1 MALVVAALFLGGI
14 KAAITVAILAVLE
27 ISLSFDNAVVN
38 AKALKDMDPI
48 WKQRFLTW
56 GMVIAVFGMR
66 VVFPL
71 LIVSVVAGIN
81 PLAAFNMALHTPDI
95 YAATLTSAHVLVAG
109 FGMAFLLMVFLKFF
123 FDKEKEVH
131 WIGFVEKHLRHLEA
145 TEIAV
150 TLGITYAISLFL
162 EAHEA
167 HQFIVASMMGLI
179 TFIAVE
185 WVGEL
190 LGEEEHGDATTAVAK
205 AGLGAFI
212 YLEILDASFSFDG
225 VIGAFALTTNIFVIA
240 LGLGAGAFAVRGMTL
255 MLVDKGT
262 LSEFRYLEHGAFYAI
277 GTLAAL
283 MGVGTF
289 HEVPEIVTGL
299 LGADFIAAAVISS
312 VVYNKREELA
322 ERSSGEMIE
331 DCERLQSL
339 KTANFDG
346 CSSCKDCE
354 GGCD

>member
-1 MALVVAALFLGGI
+1 MEIIMKYFKSTIGFTLAALIIAALFLGGI

-66 VVFPL
+66 VLFPL
-71 LIVSVVAGIN
+71 LIVSVVAGIS
-81 PLAAFNMALHTPDI
+81 PWSALLMAVKTPDV
-95 YAATLTSAHVLVAG
+95 YATTLTSAHVLVAG
-109 FGMAFLLMVFLKFF
+109 FGMAFLMMVFLKFF

-131 WIGFVEKHLRHLEA
+131 WVGFIEKHLHHLEA

-150 TLGITYAISLFL
+150 TLGVAYVISTFL
-162 EAHEA
+162 PAAEA
-167 HQFIVASMMGLI
+167 HQFLVAAIMGLI
-179 TFIAVE
+179 TFILVE
-185 WVGEL
+185 WIGEVL
-190 LGEEEHGDATTAVAK
+190 EGDGGESATTVVAK
-205 AGLGAFI
+205 TGLGAFI

-225 VIGAFALTTNIFVIA
+225 VIGAFALTNNIFIIA
-240 LGLGAGAFAVRGMTL
+240 LGLGSGAFAVRGMTL

-277 GTLAAL
+277 GVLAAL

-299 LGADFIAAAVISS
+299 LGAAFIVMAIISS
-312 VVYNKREELA
+312 VVWKRNNLEL
-322 ERSSGEMIE
+322 
-331 DCERLQSL
+331 
-339 KTANFDG
+339 
-346 CSSCKDCE
+346 
-354 GGCD
+354 

>member
-1 MALVVAALFLGGI
+1 MESFMKYFKGTIGFTVMALIVAAMFLGGI

-38 AKALKDMDPI
+38 AKALATMEQV
-48 WKQRFLTW
+48 WRRRFLTW
-56 GMVIAVFGMR
+56 GMIIAVFGMR
-66 VVFPL
+66 VIFPL

-81 PLAAFNMALHTPDI
+81 PVEAFLMALNAPNL
-95 YAATLTSAHVLVAG
+95 YAETLKSSHVLVAG
-109 FGMAFLLMVFLKFF
+109 FGMAFLMMVFLKNF
-123 FDKEKEVH
+123 FDKEKDVH
-131 WIGFVEKHLRHLEA
+131 WISVIEKHLHHMEG

-150 TLGITYAISLFL
+150 TLAVAYVTSLFL
-162 EAHEA
+162 QVHEA
-167 HQFIVASMMGLI
+167 HQFLVASAMGLI
-179 TFIAVE
+179 TFVMVE
-185 WVGEL
+185 KVGEW
-190 LGEEEHGDATTAVAK
+190 LGEDASEATTAVAK

-225 VIGAFALTTNIFVIA
+225 VIGAFALTTNIFIIA

-283 MGVGTF
+283 MAVGTF

-299 LGADFIAAAVISS
+299 LGAAFIVTAVVSSIIYKKNNPEAA
-312 VVYNKREELA
+312 ECEPTTC
-322 ERSSGEMIE
+322 GQQCT
-331 DCERLQSL
+331 DCDQV
-339 KTANFDG
+339 
-346 CSSCKDCE
+346 
-354 GGCD
+354 